1 MAEIHQPHHYQ
12 PQQQHHQRPSDAMK
26 GTSSENNQEGPSA
39 SEVLAVVTLLPIGGF
54 LLIFAGLTF
63 VGTVIGLAV
72 STPLLV
78 IFSPVLVPAA
88 IVIGL
93 AVAGFLTS
101 GAFGIT
107 GLSSLSWIVNY
118 LRQTRVPEHM
128 DNAKRRVQDTAGY
141 YGQRA
146 REMGQN
152 VKEKAQET
160 GREVTARTQ
169 EGSGRT
175 QEERRGTEVEKLEAI
190 ERDEFMGF

>member
-1 MAEIHQPHHYQ
+1 MAEIHQQHHYQ
-12 PQQQHHQRPSDAMK
+12 LHQRHHQRPGDAMK
-26 GTSSENNQEGPSA
+26 GMFSENNQEGS
-39 SEVLAVVTLLPIGGF
+39 STSKVLAVVTLLPIGGF

-63 VGTVIGLAV
+63 VGTLIGLAV

-107 GLSSLSWIVNY
+107 GLSSLSWIDNY

-128 DNAKRRVQDTAGY
+128 DYAKRRVQDTAGY

-146 REMGQN
+146 REMGHN

-160 GREVTARTQ
+160 GREVAARTQ
-169 EGSGRT
+169 EGSGWT
-175 QEERRGTEVEKLEAI
+175 QEEGRGTEVVKT
-190 ERDEFMGF
+190 